1 MANSNGALPGQQN
14 AGMYNANM
22 NNMPAAGH
30 YSDMQ
35 TLMQNMEALSGWLQ
49 QNREDFFRVQ
59 EDLEKVER
67 IQGRPGALETV
78 AENGDDTENPHVQRP
93 TVSGLQRE
101 LDAAKS
107 HIEELE
113 IQHGEHLRLQ
123 SQYEDVLTEAV
134 DRTRNY
140 VFQQSEYVMSL
151 HQHYI
156 QLLQDSRKETISA
169 QLIHQGWQASLS
181 RLDVELKNAM
191 KAREKEKDPF
201 RRKIAMLEEENR
213 VMREKLGWEKIVH
226 DSDEEGEDAA
236 VAMSRGRAT
245 KVAEDTHSVTNRLTD
260 KLMGLR

>member
-1 MANSNGALPGQQN
+1 MANSNGTLAGQQN

-35 TLMQNMEALSGWLQ
+35 TLMQNMETLSGWLQ
-49 QNREDFFRVQ
+49 QNREDFLRVQ
-59 EDLEKVER
+59 EDLERVER
-67 IQGRPGALETV
+67 IQVRQPTDTAG
-78 AENGDDTENPHVQRP
+78 ENGDAMLDANAQSP
-93 TVSGLQRE
+93 TITGLQRE
-101 LDAAKS
+101 LDSAKA
-107 HIEELE
+107 HIETLE
-113 IQHGEHLRLQ
+113 AHNGEHLRLQ

-140 VFQQSEYVMSL
+140 VFQQNEYIVSL

-181 RLDVELKNAM
+181 RLDTELKNAI
-191 KAREKEKDPF
+191 KAREQEKDPF
-201 RRKIAMLEEENR
+201 RRRIAMLKEENR

-226 DSDEEGEDAA
+226 DSDEEDEE
-236 VAMSRGRAT
+236 SETRGRPANQAEETRSERTRLVGNVMGAT
-245 KVAEDTHSVTNRLTD
+245 NGR
-260 KLMGLR
+260 